1 MKMPWY
7 EFVVYYAPSLV
18 LCISHVQRRL
28 ISFSIFI
35 DSGPSSHS
43 DTLPGISIPKHK
55 VLNELPLF
63 GDTTSNQ
70 ALLLSPPSLN
80 LPSQYPHTQTT
91 RPCSFVRIHRH
102 TSIVTTQLHPRAL
115 PYLLFLS
122 YIRPANGMFPL
133 LSKYHR
139 HNRKS
144 IIMPLTRR
152 RLADPVASGGFVAQY
167 ELRRLRYTRR
177 RQSCWSHPFHL
188 NHQSIGAKTILEVGT
203 LGG

>member
-1 MKMPWY
+1 MKMPWC
-7 EFVVYYAPSLV
+7 EFVVYHAPSLV
-18 LCISHVQRRL
+18 LCISHVQHRL

-35 DSGPSSHS
+35 DSGLSPHS
-43 DTLPGISIPKHK
+43 DTLPGIPIPICK

-70 ALLLSPPSLN
+70 ALLFSSPFAEPSV
-80 LPSQYPHTQTT
+80 PVPTH
-91 RPCSFVRIHRH
+91 PCSFVRNHRH
-102 TSIVTTQLHPRAL
+102 TSIVTTQLHPRPF

-133 LSKYHR
+133 LPKYHR
-139 HNRKS
+139 HNHKS
-144 IIMPLTRR
+144 IIMPLRQR

-167 ELRRLRYTRR
+167 KLHRLRYAKQC
-177 RQSCWSHPFHL
+177 QSCWSHLFHL
-188 NHQSIGAKTILEVGT
+188 NCQSIGVKKILEVGT